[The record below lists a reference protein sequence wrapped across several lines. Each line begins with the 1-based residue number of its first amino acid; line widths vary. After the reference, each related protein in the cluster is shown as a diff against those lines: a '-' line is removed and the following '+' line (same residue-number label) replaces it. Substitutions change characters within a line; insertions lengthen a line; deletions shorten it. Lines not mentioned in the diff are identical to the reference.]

1 MLKTS
6 ASGVLASLRGST
18 YRSVR
23 LASSLAAALLD
34 GLFEHPAGYS
44 RPISIYSI
52 TLGQYSESEL
62 LRILLPPVMRENARS
77 ACGGILLVGAI
88 FCLSV
93 SSVFAQ
99 TDIQA
104 NKTVAPPEDV
114 RAFDTPSDGGGSL
127 TVLWSPAPSDSAETK
142 YQVLLSEA
150 TTVPNP
156 AAMKVV
162 AEFPANQRYVRE
174 SKWPWWT
181 RPATGDQ
188 HQVTLRNGKGVEL
201 KDGTAYLVT
210 VARVSGNDRGI
221 ATPVQAMPQPDW
233 INWNQ
238 MNNLI
243 LALLFGGIVFYAI
256 GTARKRDIF
265 LRRIP
270 GLAAVD
276 EAIGRATELGKPI
289 LYLTGAH
296 DMHDPS
302 TIAAAII
309 LGRVAKRA
317 AAYETDILVPHRD
330 PITMAVCQEITKQA
344 YLEAG
349 KPDLYK
355 DDSNFFIT
363 SDQFSYT
370 AAVDGIMLRKKPA
383 ANFFMGSYFAEALL
397 LTETGAS
404 TGAIQIAGTD
414 SDHQLPFFVTT
425 CDYTLIGEEL
435 YAASAYLSREPVQVG
450 TLRGQD
456 IGKALILGVIGV
468 GTLLATLGV
477 ILGAQWPQLFLD
489 LFKDVK

>member
-1 MLKTS
+1 VKRET
-6 ASGVLASLRGST
+6 
-18 YRSVR
+18 
-23 LASSLAAALLD
+23 LD
-34 GLFEHPAGYS
+34 
-44 RPISIYSI
+44 
-52 TLGQYSESEL
+52 
-62 LRILLPPVMRENARS
+62 VKRENARS
-77 ACGGILLVGAI
+77 AFRTSLLVAVI
-88 FCLSV
+88 LCLSG
-93 SSVFAQ
+93 SPVFAQ
-99 TDIQA
+99 TTI
-104 NKTVAPPEDV
+104 TPPQDV
-114 RAFDTPSDGGGSL
+114 RVFDTPSDGGGSL
-127 TVLWSPAPSDSAETK
+127 TVLWSPASYDSAMSK
-142 YQVLLSEA
+142 YQVLLSEGA
-150 TTVPNP
+150 TVSDP
-156 AAMKVV
+156 ASMKVV

-181 RPATGDQ
+181 RPTTGDQ
-188 HQVTLRNGKGVEL
+188 HQFTLKSGKGVEL
-201 KDGTAYLVT
+201 KNGNAYSIA
-210 VARVSGNDRGI
+210 VAAVLNGDRVI
-221 ATPVQAMPQPDW
+221 APPVQATPEPNW

-238 MNNLI
+238 MNNLL

-256 GTARKRDIF
+256 STARKREIF

-270 GLAAVD
+270 GLDAVD

-289 LYLTGAH
+289 LYMTGAH
-296 DMHDPS
+296 DMSDPS
-302 TIAAAII
+302 TIAAAVI
-309 LGRVAKRA
+309 LGRVAKRT
-317 AAYETDILVPHRD
+317 AAYETDLLVPHRE

-355 DDSNFFIT
+355 EDSNFFIT

-383 ANFFMGSYFAEALL
+383 ANFYMGHYFAEALL

-414 SDHQLPFFVTT
+414 ADHQLPFFVTT

-468 GTLLATLGV
+468 GTVLATLV
-477 ILGAQWPQLFLD
+477 VMFDAQWPKFFLD
-489 LFKDVK
+489 FVRDVK

>member
-1 MLKTS
+1 
-6 ASGVLASLRGST
+6 
-18 YRSVR
+18 
-23 LASSLAAALLD
+23 
-34 GLFEHPAGYS
+34 
-44 RPISIYSI
+44 
-52 TLGQYSESEL
+52 
-62 LRILLPPVMRENARS
+62 MRVKREMVYVKCEGARS
-77 ACGGILLVGAI
+77 AFKTSLLIAVIL
-88 FCLSV
+88 CLFDLPAV
-93 SSVFAQ
+93 AQ
-99 TDIQA
+99 TTITSPQ
-104 NKTVAPPEDV
+104 NLRV
-114 RAFDTPSDGGGSL
+114 FDTPSDGGGSL
-127 TVLWSPAPSDSAETK
+127 TVLWLPAPHDSAVSK
-142 YQVLLSEA
+142 YQVLLSEGI
-150 TTVPNP
+150 TVPDP
-156 AAMKVV
+156 AAMNVV

-181 RPATGDQ
+181 KPATGDQ
-188 HQVTLRNGKGVEL
+188 HQFTLRNGKGVEL
-201 KDGTAYLVT
+201 KNGNVYSVT
-210 VARVSGNDRGI
+210 VAAVLNGDRAI
-221 ATPVQAMPQPDW
+221 AMPVQATPEPNW

-238 MNNLI
+238 MNNLL

-256 GTARKRDIF
+256 GTARKREIF

-270 GLAAVD
+270 GLEAVD

-289 LYLTGAH
+289 LYMTGAH

-302 TIAAAII
+302 TIAAAVI

-317 AAYETDILVPHRD
+317 AAYETDLLVPHRE

-355 DDSNFFIT
+355 EDCNFFIT

-383 ANFFMGSYFAEALL
+383 ANFYMGHYFAEALL

-414 SDHQLPFFVTT
+414 ADHQLPFFVTT

-456 IGKALILGVIGV
+456 IGKALILGVLGIG
-468 GTLLATLGV
+468 TILATLGV
-477 ILGAQWPQLFLD
+477 VLDAQWPKLFLD
-489 LFKDVK
+489 FFRDVK